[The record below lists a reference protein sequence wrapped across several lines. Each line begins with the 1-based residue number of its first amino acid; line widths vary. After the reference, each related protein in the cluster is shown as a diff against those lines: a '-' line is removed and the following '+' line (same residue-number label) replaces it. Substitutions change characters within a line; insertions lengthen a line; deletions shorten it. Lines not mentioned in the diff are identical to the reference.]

1 MIDEKKLY
9 HWAKEIYP
17 IHRSITGDG
26 VRKTLSYI
34 NKILPNLK
42 IKSVPSGKKVFG
54 WQVPMEWSIK
64 DAYVKDKKGNKVID
78 FKKNNLH
85 VVSYSDPIHKKMNL
99 QDLRKRLYYL
109 KNQPKAIPYITSYY
123 SKHWG
128 FCISYEKLKR
138 LKNGLYDVLIQ
149 SKFKKGFLNYGEIII
164 PGKSKEEILISTN
177 ICHPSMGNNE
187 TSGIVVTT
195 ALAQWLSKLKNRRYT
210 YRIIFIPE
218 TIGSVA
224 YIFLNKSKLKKR
236 VKAGYV
242 VVCVGDE
249 KVYSF
254 LSSKEANTLSDKAAL
269 YALNRYVKKFKYYN
283 FLERGSDE
291 RQFCSPGIDLP
302 ICSIMRSKY
311 GTYPEY
317 HTSLD
322 NLQFI
327 SGKGLYGSFKILKK
341 TLEILEINFTYKNI
355 YNSLCEP
362 KLSNFNLRPPISFK
376 KSYDYDKNLLN
387 ILLYAD
393 GKRDLIELSN
403 KVKVDIFEVNQIVNR
418 LVKSKLLKKLSKK
431 NGK

>member
-1 MIDEKKLY
+1 MISEKKLY
-9 HWAKEIYP
+9 NWAKDIYP

-26 VRKTLSYI
+26 VRKTLYYI
-34 NKILPNLK
+34 KKIIPDLK
-42 IKSVPSGKKVFG
+42 IKSIPTGKKVFG
-54 WQVPMEWSIK
+54 WEVPMEWSVK
-64 DAYVKDKKGNKVID
+64 DAFVKDSNGNKIID

-85 VVSYSDPIHKKMNL
+85 LVSYSSPINKKMKL
-99 QDLRKRLYYL
+99 KDLKKRLYYL

-128 FCISYEKLKR
+128 FCISYEKLKK
-138 LKNGLYDVLIQ
+138 LKNSLYEISIQ

-195 ALAQWLSKLKNRRYT
+195 ALAQWLSKLKSRRYT

-218 TIGSVA
+218 TIGSIA
-224 YIFLNKSKLKKR
+224 YISLNKNKLKKN
-236 VKAGYV
+236 VKAGFI
-242 VVCVGDE
+242 VVCVGDN

-254 LSSKEANTLSDKAAL
+254 LSSKEENTLSDRAAL
-269 YALNRYVKKFKYYN
+269 YALKKYVKKFKYYN

-302 ICSIMRSKY
+302 ISSIMRSKY

-322 NLQFI
+322 NLKFI
-327 SGKGLYGSFKILKK
+327 SGKGLHGSFKILKK

-355 YNSLCEP
+355 YKSFCEP
-362 KLSNFNLRPPISFK
+362 KLNNFNLRPPISFK

-403 KVKVDIFEVNQIVNR
+403 KVNVDIFEVDQIVDR
-418 LVKSKLLKKLSKK
+418 LIKSRLLKKI
-431 NGK
+431 

>member
-1 MIDEKKLY
+1 MISEKKLY
-9 HWAKEIYP
+9 NWAKDIYP

-26 VRKTLSYI
+26 VRKTLYYI
-34 NKILPNLK
+34 KKIIPDLK
-42 IKSVPSGKKVFG
+42 IKSIPTGKKVFG
-54 WQVPMEWSIK
+54 WEVPMEWSVK
-64 DAYVKDKKGNKVID
+64 DAFVKDSNGNKIID

-85 VVSYSDPIHKKMNL
+85 LVSYSSPINKKMKL
-99 QDLRKRLYYL
+99 KDLKKRLYYL

-128 FCISYEKLKR
+128 FCISYEKLKK
-138 LKNGLYDVLIQ
+138 LKNSLYEISIQ
-149 SKFKKGFLNYGEIII
+149 SKFKKGFLNYGEIVI

-195 ALAQWLSKLKNRRYT
+195 ALAQWLSKLKSRRYT

-218 TIGSVA
+218 TIGSIA
-224 YIFLNKSKLKKR
+224 YISLNKNKLKKN
-236 VKAGYV
+236 VKAGFI
-242 VVCVGDE
+242 VVCVGDN

-254 LSSKEANTLSDKAAL
+254 LSSKEENTLSDRAAL
-269 YALNRYVKKFKYYN
+269 YALKKYVKKFKYYN

-302 ICSIMRSKY
+302 ISSIMRSKY

-322 NLQFI
+322 NLKFI
-327 SGKGLYGSFKILKK
+327 SGKGLHGSFKILKK

-355 YNSLCEP
+355 YKSFCEP
-362 KLSNFNLRPPISFK
+362 KLNNFNLRPPISFK

-403 KVKVDIFEVNQIVNR
+403 KVNVDIFEVDQIVDR
-418 LVKSKLLKKLSKK
+418 LIK
-431 NGK
+431 